1 MSELIKALV
10 EFHKEV
16 PSITKDAKAQ
26 YGKYADLGGVLSTVT
41 PPLSN
46 AGLVIM
52 QTFEPAEQA
61 GVDPVLITRL
71 AHTSGEEHVSR
82 LPMIIGKGRN
92 PLHDWGGSCTYQRRY
107 AILSILGLCAD
118 MDTDGNFEQPEEKKT
133 TRPARENKPAQAE
146 ATPQAEPSSQVEEAE
161 TPLTDEE
168 QSLLRG
174 VIKELPAKD
183 RTKLLEKF
191 RKEFGLAADA
201 KVAYAINSLKHQDFI
216 KNTMNEINS

>member
-16 PSITKDAKAQ
+16 PSITNDAQAQ
-26 YGKYADLGGVLSTVT
+26 YGKYADLGGVLSPVT

-146 ATPQAEPSSQVEEAE
+146 PTLQVEEAE

-174 VIKELPAKD
+174 LIKELPAKD
-183 RTKLLEKF
+183 RTKLLDKF

-201 KVAYAINSLKHQDFI
+201 KVAYAINSHKHQDFI

>member
-146 ATPQAEPSSQVEEAE
+146 PSSQVEEAE